1 MYDAAAV
8 FENSQKLWREYG
20 CQDWVTEQATEHY
33 DWWAWTAKCSGGAVA
48 GAAVGGLLAGPV
60 GAAAGAALAGG
71 GVYGASVSEAEPAP
85 PPLPVLPVP
94 DETDRW
100 SDVASSDEEGD
111 VDSVHMSMLRC

>member
-1 MYDAAAV
+1 MSNA
-8 FENSQKLWREYG
+8 EKIM
-20 CQDWVTEQATEHY
+20 QDGF
-33 DWWAWTAKCSGGAVA
+33 KPSNGGF
-48 GAAVGGLLAGPV
+48 L
-60 GAAAGAALAGG
+60 GG

-111 VDSVHMSMLRC
+111 VDDTVHK

>member
-1 MYDAAAV
+1 MIGGPGRPSARAAPSPGRRSAGSPSGHFSTEGGLALAAALA
-8 FENSQKLWREYG
+8 EGACPGLALLDLTNSL
-20 CQDWVTEQATEHY
+20 
-33 DWWAWTAKCSGGAVA
+33 
-48 GAAVGGLLAGPV
+48 VGE
-60 GAAAGAALAGG
+60 AAGAALAGG

-111 VDSVHMSMLRC
+111 VDSVHKSMLRC

>member
-1 MYDAAAV
+1 MGLGEGTDVGAAV
-8 FENSQKLWREYG
+8 PLI
-20 CQDWVTEQATEHY
+20 
-33 DWWAWTAKCSGGAVA
+33 VA

-100 SDVASSDEEGD
+100 SDVASSDEEVD
-111 VDSVHMSMLRC
+111 VDSVHK